1 MVKDSVRK
9 AARSTYALYALV
21 GPRIEIVDAV
31 FDTALILEQHNTP
44 KPKAAPFGRKFIRLE
59 KGPGILLVC
68 TPADARAEFPQP
80 DGCWMFNTRVRER
93 T

>member
-31 FDTALILEQHNTP
+31 FDTALILEQQNTP
-44 KPKAAPFGRKFIRLE
+44 KPKAAPFGRKSPGWERSTGAGQNGPRSSRTTPTGRLRYFR
-59 KGPGILLVC
+59 KGVG
-68 TPADARAEFPQP
+68 
-80 DGCWMFNTRVRER
+80 
-93 T
+93 